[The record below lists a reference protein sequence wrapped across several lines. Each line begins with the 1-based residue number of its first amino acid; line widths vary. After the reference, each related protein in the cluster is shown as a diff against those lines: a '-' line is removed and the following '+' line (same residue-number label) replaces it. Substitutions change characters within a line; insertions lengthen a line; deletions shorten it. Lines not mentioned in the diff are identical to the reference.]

1 MLAQL
6 IAAATM
12 HRRGRLISFVAVKV
26 TKLDTRGVSSSL
38 PAHIDAFLLH
48 LQLERG
54 LSEHTISNYA
64 RDLVRLC
71 EFLGESHS
79 ASSLTR
85 ADIEAYIAWL
95 RDKRELSAR
104 SAARALSAVR
114 TFCRFLVREK
124 VRDDDPSDLV
134 PSPRL
139 GRPLPLVLSPEEAVA
154 LTEAPKKND
163 PRGIRDSAMFELLYG
178 TGLRVSELI
187 GLKMSDVDLNR
198 GVVRCTGKGAKTRL
212 VPVGEFAVRRVETYL
227 ASARPELIERA
238 TKRGLRRLPQALFV
252 SARGKGLTRQAVWK
266 NIKRYAREIGIERPV
281 SPHKLRHTFAT
292 HLLEGGADLRAVQAM
307 LGHSDL
313 STTQIYTHVSQSALK
328 RAYDGAHPLA
338 RSSSSPQGNHS

>member
-1 MLAQL
+1 M
-6 IAAATM
+6 AASGF
-12 HRRGRLISFVAVKV
+12 R
-26 TKLDTRGVSSSL
+26 LDTLSVDTSL
-38 PAHIDAFLLH
+38 AHTIDAFLLH

-64 RDLVRLC
+64 RDLMRLC
-71 EFLGESHS
+71 EFLEDKQGPESLS
-79 ASSLTR
+79 R
-85 ADIEAYIAWL
+85 EDIEAFVGWL
-95 RDKRELSAR
+95 RDTRELSAR

-114 TFCRFLVREK
+114 TYSRFLVREK
-124 VRDDDPSDLV
+124 IRPDDPSDLV

-139 GRPLPLVLSPEEAVA
+139 GRPLPVVLSPEEAVA
-154 LTEAPKKND
+154 LTDAPSATD

-187 GLKMSDVDLNR
+187 GLKMHDVDLNR
-198 GVVRCTGKGAKTRL
+198 GVVRCTGKGSKTRI
-212 VPVGEFAVRRVETYL
+212 VPVGEFALRRIESYL
-227 ASARPELIERA
+227 EGARPVLIERA
-238 TKRGLRRLPQALFV
+238 TKRGLKRLPQALFI

-266 NIKRYAREIGIERPV
+266 NIKRYAAMLGIERPV
-281 SPHKLRHTFAT
+281 SPHKLRHSFAT

-338 RSSSSPQGNHS
+338 RSPSTT